1 MGGNMEALP
10 TWESGIFSKI
20 LRDAAA
26 AVAQQTISAA
36 ALWDAIFNA
45 PELWLDVEDDAG
57 RQVRPTEIAAL
68 RNIFASCT
76 GAKTVWNRWLDDRD
90 AELYGTQ
97 LQTVADNLPFA
108 AAMTAEE
115 ERKAAAKAYRKAMRE
130 SQLPLPAPLG
140 VAA

>member
-1 MGGNMEALP
+1 MEALP
-10 TWESGIFSKI
+10 TWEGGIFSKI

-26 AVAQQTISAA
+26 AVAQQSMDAA
-36 ALWDAIFNA
+36 ALWAAVFNA
-45 PELWLDVEDDAG
+45 PALWLDMEDDAG
-57 RQVRPTEIAAL
+57 RQVRPTEVAAL
-68 RNIFASCT
+68 RNIFVSCT
-76 GAKTVWNRWLDDRD
+76 GARTTWNRWLDERD

-97 LQTVADNLPFA
+97 LTTVAENLPYI

-115 ERKAAAKAYRKAMRE
+115 ERKAAAKAYRKAMRD